1 MELGCVMM
9 AAGSGLRFG
18 GNKLAQELDG
28 KPLYQRAMEAIP
40 AGVFRRVVV
49 VTQYDAVAALA
60 EEKGFPWVR
69 NQHPDWGVSHTIQ
82 LGLAAVGDCGGA
94 LFMTADQP
102 FLTAET
108 VARLAAAFLET
119 PDKIVAAASQGK
131 RGNPCLF
138 PADLFPELE
147 MLEGDTG
154 GSRVIRA
161 HPDRLRLLEVPA
173 IQLADAD
180 TPEALEQLRQ
190 NI

>member
-18 GNKLAQELDG
+18 GNKLAQALGG

-40 AGVFRRVVV
+40 AGVFQTVVV

-60 EEKGFPWVR
+60 GEKGFLCLR
-69 NQHPDWGVSHTIQ
+69 NHHPDWGVSHTIQ
-82 LGLAAVGDCGGA
+82 LGLEAVGDCGGA

-102 FLTAET
+102 FLEAET
-108 VARLAAAFLET
+108 VSRLAAAFLET

-138 PADLFPELE
+138 PQDLFPELRK
-147 MLEGDTG
+147 LDGDTG

>member
-1 MELGCVMM
+1 MELGCVIMP
-9 AAGSGLRFG
+9 AGSGLRFG
-18 GNKLAQELDG
+18 GNKLARELDG
-28 KPLYQRAMEAIP
+28 KPLYQRALEAVP
-40 AGVFRRVVV
+40 DHVFQTVVA

-60 EEKGFPWVR
+60 AEKGFQWVR
-69 NQHPDWGVSHTIQ
+69 NRHPDWGVSHTIQ
-82 LGLAAVGDCGGA
+82 LGLAAVGDCGGV

-119 PDKIVAAASQGK
+119 PDQIVAAASRGK

-138 PADLFPELE
+138 PANLFPELLK
-147 MLEGDTG
+147 LEGDVG

-161 HPDRLRLLEVPA
+161 HPDRLRLMEVPA